1 MVRVEHV
8 QLSTYTARILAFSH
22 LHMCNEHVLRLEIA
36 MYKSNRRY
44 LVDMGY
50 GRRYLC
56 QDPHLLR
63 RTRVLPPLL
72 LPRTGPAPDELLQV
86 AVAPL
91 HDEAKVVCWCVQF
104 RCRAQDG
111 GNETLRLS
119 LFFFFFFFHVAVLEE
134 LLPKG
139 DNVRVRDFDQFRG
152 FHDPLRCSLR
162 VVNLEILDGKLLRI
176 MMDRVPHLG
185 HLPLH
190 PFLLLVRRKLRVKVV
205 EHLCWQLTPTQQRI
219 W

>member
-63 RTRVLPPLL
+63 RTRVLPHFCSPEPAQLL
-72 LPRTGPAPDELLQV
+72 MSSCKSPSHRSMTRQRSYAGACSFGAEPKM
-86 AVAPL
+86 
-91 HDEAKVVCWCVQF
+91 EAMK
-104 RCRAQDG
+104 
-111 GNETLRLS
+111 
-119 LFFFFFFFHVAVLEE
+119 
-134 LLPKG
+134 P
-139 DNVRVRDFDQFRG
+139 
-152 FHDPLRCSLR
+152 
-162 VVNLEILDGKLLRI
+162 
-176 MMDRVPHLG
+176 
-185 HLPLH
+185 
-190 PFLLLVRRKLRVKVV
+190 
-205 EHLCWQLTPTQQRI
+205 
-219 W
+219 